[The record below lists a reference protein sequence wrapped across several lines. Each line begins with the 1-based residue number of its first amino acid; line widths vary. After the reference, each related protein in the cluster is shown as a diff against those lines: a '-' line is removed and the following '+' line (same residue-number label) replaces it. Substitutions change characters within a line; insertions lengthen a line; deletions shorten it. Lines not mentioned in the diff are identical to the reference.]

1 MNRLRLLALVA
12 ALQPISQMAG
22 AFGDA
27 RASIASE
34 PAERSERRS
43 GERAT
48 LSGSP
53 RGEAPRMR
61 LVASVSPLSAHDNY
75 RIIGT
80 VLKVSGTTLDVK
92 QTKDGKT
99 ISMEFTKT
107 SRVIRDK
114 KKVNVTELKSGTNV
128 VVDGRGDSLLDLDI
142 VEVRIVA
149 APAKK

>member
-1 MNRLRLLALVA
+1 
-12 ALQPISQMAG
+12 
-22 AFGDA
+22 
-27 RASIASE
+27 
-34 PAERSERRS
+34 
-43 GERAT
+43 
-48 LSGSP
+48 
-53 RGEAPRMR
+53 MR
-61 LVASVSPLSAHDNY
+61 LVASVSPLSPHDNY

-80 VLKVSGTTLDVK
+80 VLKVSSTTLDVK

-142 VEVRIVA
+142 VEVRIVP